1 MRAFLAAL
9 ALLLTGAAP
18 AMADAKTQACAVEL
32 VVLGSGQDGG
42 APQLGH
48 EEDPAWKD
56 PSLRRT
62 ATAIGLVD
70 RQANKRWLIEATPD
84 LREQLHR
91 FNGVAS
97 PGERPMP
104 ALDGVF
110 LTHAHMGHYT
120 GLMFFGHEVMGAR
133 DLPVWAMPRMSEYLS
148 TNGPWS
154 QLVKYGNI
162 ALKPLADGV
171 VVDLGALKLTA
182 FKVPHRQEYSEV
194 VGFRIDGPNR
204 RVLFIPDIDR
214 WEDWDAQGVRIED
227 QLKGV
232 DLAYLDGTFW
242 ADGEL
247 PGRDMSKIP
256 HPMITRSMARL
267 AALPASERAKV
278 RFIHLNWSNP
288 ARFPGSD
295 ARKAIEAGGFGVA
308 EEMERVCL

>member
-1 MRAFLAAL
+1 MLARVL
-9 ALLLTGAAP
+9 AILTLIAGATP
-18 AMADAKTQACAVEL
+18 AMAAPTACPVEL
-32 VVLGSGQDGG
+32 IVLGSGQDGG

-48 EEDPAWKD
+48 EEDPAWAD
-56 PSLRRT
+56 PSQRRT
-62 ATAIGLVD
+62 ATSIGLVD
-70 RQANKRWLIEATPD
+70 RTAGKRWLIEATPD

-91 FNGVAS
+91 FNGVAA
-97 PGERPMP
+97 PGDRPLP

-133 DLPVWAMPRMSEYLS
+133 DLPVWAMPKMADYLT

-162 ALKPLADGV
+162 ALKPLSDGTA
-171 VVDLGALKLTA
+171 VDLGALKITPIR
-182 FKVPHRQEYSEV
+182 VPHRQEYSEV
-194 VGFRIDGPNR
+194 VGFRIDGPHR

-214 WEDWDAQGVRIED
+214 WEDWDAMGVRIED

-232 DLAYLDGTFW
+232 DLAYLDGTFY

-256 HPMITRSMARL
+256 HPMISRSMVRF
-267 AALPASERAKV
+267 AALPASERAKI

-288 ARFPGSD
+288 ARFPGSA
-295 ARKAIEAGGFGVA
+295 ARKAISAGGFGVA

>member
-18 AMADAKTQACAVEL
+18 AMADAQACPVEL

-56 PSLRRT
+56 ASLRRT
-62 ATAIGLVD
+62 ATSIGLVD
-70 RQANKRWLIEATPD
+70 RVAGKRWLIEATPD

-91 FNGVAS
+91 FNSVA
-97 PGERPMP
+97 PAGERPMP

-120 GLMFFGHEVMGAR
+120 GLMFFGHEVMGAK
-133 DLPVWAMPRMSEYLS
+133 DLPVWAMPRMAEYLR

-162 ALKPLADGV
+162 ALKPLADGST
-171 VVDLGALKLTA
+171 VDLGALKLTP
-182 FKVPHRQEYSEV
+182 FQVPHRQEYSEV

-214 WEDWDAQGVRIED
+214 WEDWDVQGVRIEN
-227 QLKGV
+227 QLRGV
-232 DLAYLDGTFW
+232 DVAYLDGTFW

-256 HPMITRSMARL
+256 HPMISKSMARL
-267 AALPASERAKV
+267 ASLPASERAKV

-288 ARFPGSD
+288 ARFPGSE
-295 ARKAIEAGGFGVA
+295 ARKAIAAAGFGVA
-308 EEMERVCL
+308 DEMERVCL